1 LEHGLLVGD
10 DLCEALA
17 MSRFVSVLSLSLVAL
32 IATPAVIRGAPG
44 AADLEARFDAAI
56 SPAEMG
62 EWMKTMAAEPN
73 HVSSPH
79 DKLNAELTLKQF
91 KDWGWDAKIETFKV
105 LYPTPLQVGLD
116 LVGKKPF
123 KATLT
128 EAPVPGDATSSR
140 TKDQLPAYVAFQGD
154 GDVTAPLVYVNYGMP
169 DDYKALERMGVDVK
183 GKIVIARYG
192 QGWRG
197 LKPKLAHEHGAV
209 GCIIYSDPHDDGF
222 AVDEVYPKGGARPPQ
237 GFQRGSVADMPLYP
251 GDPLT
256 PGVGATDGAKRLT
269 RETAGSILKIPVLPI
284 SYGDAEHFLTALEG
298 RVAPGNWRGGLAIT
312 YHVGGTDAAKAHLV
326 VKSEWSLKTLYDV
339 VAIMKGSELPDQWV
353 LRGNHHDGWVFGA
366 SDPLS
371 GHIAM
376 MAEAKAIGQLV
387 KSGWRPKRTLVYLSW
402 DGEEPMLLGSTEWA
416 ETHAAELKQKGLVYI
431 NTDNNE
437 RGFLGVGGS
446 HSLEDFVAKAAAD
459 VVDPQTG
466 VSVDARRRARA
477 LTAAG
482 SAGANERTRDL
493 AKIAADPSK
502 DYPLDPLGSGSD
514 YSSFLQHLGLAAL
527 NVGYGGE
534 GNDGGVYHS
543 AYDTWEH
550 HSKFVDPGFAYDA
563 ALAKVA
569 GRLALRISEADLPV
583 QRYGDFANTVST
595 YLDEVK
601 KLADRKR
608 DEQVAQAKMFATN
621 AFKLSDDPTL
631 TRGQPTPLKVVPF
644 FNFSPIDNAVT
655 RLKASAKA
663 YDAALASKGAGLPA
677 AKKGKLVELAGRT
690 EQALLMEPGLPGGRG
705 WYKNMIY
712 APGRLTGYGAKTLP
726 GVREAIE
733 DERWADVETYAGLVG
748 KALTAYADRLD
759 EGVALINSSAPAS
772 RDSRAN

>member
-1 LEHGLLVGD
+1 
-10 DLCEALA
+10 
-17 MSRFVSVLSLSLVAL
+17 MSRSLSALPLALVAL
-32 IATPAVIRGAPG
+32 VAAPAPMQAAPG
-44 AADLEARFDAAI
+44 ASNLETQLDAAI
-56 SPAEMG
+56 SPAEMS

-73 HVSSPH
+73 HVSSAH
-79 DKLNAELTLKQF
+79 DKLNAEMTLKQF
-91 KDWGWDAKIETFKV
+91 KDWGWDARIETFKV
-105 LYPTPLQVGLD
+105 LYPTPIQVALE
-116 LVGKKPF
+116 LVGKERF

-140 TKDQLPAYVAFQGD
+140 TKDELPAYVAFQGD

-169 DDYKALERMGVDVK
+169 DDYKALQRMGVGVK

-209 GCIIYSDPHDDGF
+209 GCIIYSDPQDDGYSTN
-222 AVDEVYPKGGARPPQ
+222 DVYPKGAARPAQ

-256 PGVGATDGAKRLT
+256 PGVGATDGARRLS
-269 RETAGSILKIPVLPI
+269 REAAPTILKLPVLPI
-284 SYGDAEHFLTALEG
+284 SYGDAEHFLSALEG
-298 RVAPGNWRGGLAIT
+298 RVAPTGWRGSLAMT
-312 YHVGGTDAAKAHLV
+312 YHVGGTDAARVHIV
-326 VKSEWSLKTLYDV
+326 VKSDWSLKTLYDV
-339 VAIMKGSELPDQWV
+339 VAVMKGSEHPDQWV

-371 GHIAM
+371 GHVSM

-387 KSGWRPKRTLVYLSW
+387 RSGWRPKRTLVYLSW

-416 ETHAAELKQKGLVYI
+416 ETHAAELKSKALIYI
-431 NTDNNE
+431 NSDGNG
-437 RGFLGVGGS
+437 RGFLRIEGS
-446 HSLEDFVAKAAAD
+446 HSLENYVTKVATD
-459 VVDPQTG
+459 VVDPETG

-477 LTAAG
+477 MTATGPAAG
-482 SAGANERTRDL
+482 NERGREI

-502 DYPLDPLGSGSD
+502 DFPLEALGSGSD
-514 YSSFLQHLGLAAL
+514 YSSFLQHLGLASL
-527 NVGYGGE
+527 NIGYGGE
-534 GNDGGVYHS
+534 GSSGGVYHS

-550 HSKFVDPGFAYDA
+550 HSKFVDPGFAYAA
-563 ALAKVA
+563 ALARTG
-569 GRLALRISEADLPV
+569 GRLVLRISEAELPV
-583 QRYGDFANTVST
+583 QRYTDFANTVST

-601 KLADRKR
+601 KLADKKR
-608 DEQVAQAKMFATN
+608 EDQAAQAKQFAAN

-631 TRGQPTPLKVVPF
+631 SSGPPTPLKVVPF
-644 FNFSPIDNAVT
+644 FNFAPIENAVV

-663 YDAALASKGAGLPA
+663 YDAALAAKGAALPA
-677 AKKGKLVELAGRT
+677 ARKAKLVELAGRT

-733 DERWADVETYAGLVG
+733 DERWSDVDTYATMIG

-759 EGVALINSSAPAS
+759 EGVALINASAPTKGG
-772 RDSRAN
+772 AN